1 VLASGGVKNP
11 MIHENSPH
19 TKVVWSFSSRVLDEA
34 LAQRIANEKV
44 TALRLAFHGDSDEK
58 IPKFIQQFKNAHD
71 PKLGEQAS
79 VMVDLSEGARVQLV
93 DLNEPTE
100 IQFGELITMSPTGA
114 GTPARFS
121 VQVRYWDG
129 LFRDGAMV
137 YMGYGQVVMKV
148 KKLGKDQVTLEVLQG
163 GTVFPNMDVHI
174 PETRLRRSLD
184 RLDDKFLQKVCDLKV
199 EYLVLP
205 GITESEDIAKFSERI
220 SKMTE
225 DAPWLI
231 LRIDSL
237 DVYRRLDDLLPLVD
251 GILIS
256 RREMALTTNPAT
268 IPMITKEINQKA
280 DEHAKIVLTASEM
293 LGSMRRGPT
302 PTRAEVSD
310 IANAINDGSD
320 ALVLSEEVAHGPY
333 GLQALAVMNRIIE
346 DTEKQGAEAFNWI
359 KLEPSINNEMDA
371 ISYNAY
377 LTAERVHAKAIVCI
391 TKAGNTALRLASY
404 RAPVP
409 IVAVTFDERVAR
421 KLSLTRGVRS
431 LVLKTD
437 PKIDQ
442 VLPLVNKHLVQES
455 WLKPG
460 DKIVFVSIT
469 LSSVSAKGSNL
480 FTVQRLK

>member
-1 VLASGGVKNP
+1 
-11 MIHENSPH
+11 MIQENSPH
-19 TKVVWSFSSRVLDEA
+19 TKVVWSFSSRVLDET
-34 LAQRIANEKV
+34 LARRIANEKV
-44 TALRLAFHGDSDEK
+44 TAIRLAFHSDGEER
-58 IPKFIQQFKNAHD
+58 ISKFIQQFKSAHN
-71 PKLGEQAS
+71 PKSGEQAS
-79 VMVDLSEGARVQLV
+79 IMVDLSEGARVQLTN
-93 DLNEPTE
+93 LTEPTE
-100 IQFGELITMSPTGA
+100 IQFGELITMSPTGSK
-114 GTPARFS
+114 TPARFT

-148 KKLGKDQVTLEVLQG
+148 KQLDKDQVTLEVVQG
-163 GTVFPNMDVHI
+163 GTVFPNMEVHI
-174 PETRLRRSLD
+174 PETRVRRSLD
-184 RLDDKFLQKVCDLKV
+184 SIDDKFLKKICDLNV

-205 GITESEDIAKFSERI
+205 GITESSDIVKFSDRIAK
-220 SKMTE
+220 MTT
-225 DAPWLI
+225 DVPWLI
-231 LRIDSL
+231 LRVDSL
-237 DVYRRLDDLLPLVD
+237 DVYRRLDELLPLVD

-280 DEHAKIVLTASEM
+280 DEHAKLVLTASEM
-293 LGSMRRGPT
+293 LGSMRRSPT

-320 ALVLSEEVAHGPY
+320 ALVLSEEVAHGPFA
-333 GLQALAVMNRIIE
+333 LQALAVMNRIIE
-346 DTEKQGAEAFNWI
+346 DTERRGAEAFNWI
-359 KLEPSINNEMDA
+359 KLEPSIQSEMDA
-371 ISYNAY
+371 IAYNAY

-421 KLSLTRGVRS
+421 KLSLTRGVRP
-431 LVLKTD
+431 LVLKMD

-442 VLPLVNKHLVQES
+442 VLPLVNKQLLQES
-455 WLKPG
+455 WLKAG

>member
-1 VLASGGVKNP
+1 
-11 MIHENSPH
+11 MIQENAPH

-34 LAQRIANEKV
+34 LARRIANEKV
-44 TALRLAFHGDSDEK
+44 TALRLAFHGDGDDR
-58 IPKFIQQFKNAHD
+58 IPKFIQQFKKAHD

-79 VMVDLSEGARVQLV
+79 IMIDLSEGARVQLM
-93 DLNEPTE
+93 DLKDPTE
-100 IQFGELITMSPTGA
+100 IQFGELITMAPTGSN
-114 GTPARFS
+114 TSARFS
-121 VQVRYWDG
+121 LQVRYWDG

-137 YMGYGQVVMKV
+137 YMGYGQVVLKV
-148 KKLGKDQVTLEVLQG
+148 KELTKDQVTLEVLQG
-163 GTVFPNMDVHI
+163 GTVFPNMEVHI
-174 PETRLRRSLD
+174 PETRLKRSLD
-184 RLDDKFLQKVCDLKV
+184 SIDDKFLKKICDLNV

-205 GITESEDIAKFSERI
+205 GITDADDIVKFSERV
-220 SKMTE
+220 SKMTQ
-225 DAPWLI
+225 DSPWLI

-237 DVYRRLDDLLPLVD
+237 DVYRRLDELLPHVD

-268 IPMITKEINQKA
+268 IPMITKEINQMA

-293 LGSMRRGPT
+293 LGSMRRTPT

-320 ALVLSEEVAHGPY
+320 ALVLSEEVAHGPFSA
-333 GLQALAVMNRIIE
+333 QALAVMNRIIA
-346 DTEKQGAEAFNWI
+346 DTEKRSGEALNWI
-359 KLEPSINNEMDA
+359 KLEPSIQTEMDA
-371 ISYNAY
+371 IAYNAY

-409 IVAVTFDERVAR
+409 IVAVTFDTRVAR

-431 LVLKTD
+431 LVLKMD

-442 VLPLVNKHLVQES
+442 VLPMVNKQLVQES

-469 LSSVSAKGSNL
+469 LSSVSSKASNL

>member
-1 VLASGGVKNP
+1 
-11 MIHENSPH
+11 MIQENAPH
-19 TKVVWSFSSRVLDEA
+19 TKVVWSFSSRVLDES
-34 LAQRIANEKV
+34 LARRIANENV
-44 TALRLAFHGDSDEK
+44 TALRLAFHGDGDER

-71 PKLGEQAS
+71 PKSGDQAS
-79 VMVDLSEGARVQLV
+79 IMIDLSEGARVQLANLT
-93 DLNEPTE
+93 DPTE
-100 IQFGELITMSPTGA
+100 IQFGELITMSPTGSKTA
-114 GTPARFS
+114 ARFS
-121 VQVRYWDG
+121 VQVKYWEG

-137 YMGYGQVVMKV
+137 YMGYGQVVLKV
-148 KKLGKDQVTLEVLQG
+148 KELGKDQVTLEVLQG
-163 GTVFPNMDVHI
+163 GTIFPNMEVHI
-174 PETRLRRSLD
+174 PETRLKRSLD
-184 RLDDKFLQKVCDLKV
+184 SIDDKFLQKICDLNV

-205 GITESEDIAKFSERI
+205 GITESNDIVKFSERI
-220 SKMTE
+220 GKMTQ
-225 DAPWLI
+225 DVPWLI

-237 DVYRRLDDLLPLVD
+237 DVYRRLDELLPHVD

-268 IPMITKEINQKA
+268 IPMITKEINQMA
-280 DEHAKIVLTASEM
+280 DDHAKIVLTASEM
-293 LGSMRRGPT
+293 LGSMRRSPT

-320 ALVLSEEVAHGPY
+320 ALVLSEEVAHGPF
-333 GLQALAVMNRIIE
+333 GAQAIAVMNRIIE
-346 DTEKQGAEAFNWI
+346 DTERRGGEGLNWV
-359 KLEPSINNEMDA
+359 KLEPSIQTEMDA
-371 ISYNAY
+371 IAYNAY

-421 KLSLTRGVRS
+421 KLSLTRGVRP
-431 LVLKTD
+431 LVLKMD

-455 WLKPG
+455 WLRPG

-469 LSSVSAKGSNL
+469 LSSVSAKASNL

>member
-1 VLASGGVKNP
+1 
-11 MIHENSPH
+11 MIQENSPH
-19 TKVVWSFSSRVLDEA
+19 TKVVWSFSSRVLDET
-34 LAQRIANEKV
+34 LARRIANENV
-44 TALRLAFHGDSDEK
+44 TALRLAFHSDGEER
-58 IPKFIQQFKNAHD
+58 ISKFIEQFKAAHN
-71 PKLGEQAS
+71 PKSGEQAS
-79 VMVDLSEGARVQLV
+79 IMVDLSEGARVQLTN
-93 DLNEPTE
+93 LSEPTE
-100 IQFGELITMSPTGA
+100 IQFGELITMSPMGSKK
-114 GTPARFS
+114 PARFT

-148 KKLGKDQVTLEVLQG
+148 KQLDKDQVTLEVVQG
-163 GTVFPNMDVHI
+163 GTVFPNMEIHI
-174 PETRLRRSLD
+174 PETRVRRSLD
-184 RLDDKFLQKVCDLKV
+184 SIDDKFLKKICDLNV

-205 GITESEDIAKFSERI
+205 GITESSDIVKFSDRIAK
-220 SKMTE
+220 MTQ
-225 DAPWLI
+225 DVPWLI
-231 LRIDSL
+231 LRVDSL
-237 DVYRRLDDLLPLVD
+237 DVYRRLDELLPHVD

-280 DEHAKIVLTASEM
+280 DEHAKLVLTASEM
-293 LGSMRRGPT
+293 LGSMRRSPT

-320 ALVLSEEVAHGPY
+320 ALVLSEEVAHGPF

-346 DTEKQGAEAFNWI
+346 DTERRGAEAFNWI
-359 KLEPSINNEMDA
+359 KLEPSIQSEMDA
-371 ISYNAY
+371 IAYNAY
-377 LTAERVHAKAIVCI
+377 LTAERVQAKAIVCI

-404 RAPVP
+404 RAPLP

-421 KLSLTRGVRS
+421 KLSLTRGVRP
-431 LVLKTD
+431 LVLKMD

-442 VLPLVNKHLVQES
+442 VLPLVNKQLVQES

>member
-1 VLASGGVKNP
+1 
-11 MIHENSPH
+11 MIQENSPH
-19 TKVVWSFSSRVLDEA
+19 TKVVWSFSSRVLDET
-34 LAQRIANEKV
+34 LARRIANERV
-44 TALRLAFHGDSDEK
+44 TALRLAFHSDGEER
-58 IPKFIQQFKNAHD
+58 ISKFIEQFKAAHN
-71 PKLGEQAS
+71 PKSGEQAS
-79 VMVDLSEGARVQLV
+79 IMVDLSEGARVQLTN
-93 DLNEPTE
+93 LTESTE
-100 IQFGELITMSPTGA
+100 IQFGELITMSPMGSKN
-114 GTPARFS
+114 PARFT

-148 KKLGKDQVTLEVLQG
+148 KQLDKDQVTLEVVQG
-163 GTVFPNMDVHI
+163 GTVFPNMEVHI
-174 PETRLRRSLD
+174 PETRVRRSLD
-184 RLDDKFLQKVCDLKV
+184 SIDDKFLKKICDLNV

-205 GITESEDIAKFSERI
+205 GITESSDIVKFSDRIAK
-220 SKMTE
+220 MTT
-225 DAPWLI
+225 DVPWLI
-231 LRIDSL
+231 LRVDSL
-237 DVYRRLDDLLPLVD
+237 DVYRRLDELLPLVD

-280 DEHAKIVLTASEM
+280 DEHAKLVLTASEM
-293 LGSMRRGPT
+293 LGSMRRSPT

-320 ALVLSEEVAHGPY
+320 ALVLSEEVAHGPFA
-333 GLQALAVMNRIIE
+333 LQALAVMNRIIE
-346 DTEKQGAEAFNWI
+346 DTERRGAEAFNWI
-359 KLEPSINNEMDA
+359 KLEPSIQSEMDA
-371 ISYNAY
+371 IAYNAY

-421 KLSLTRGVRS
+421 KLSLTRGVRP
-431 LVLKTD
+431 LVLKMD

-455 WLKPG
+455 WLKAG